1 MAVERE
7 SRAASRETEGSDP
20 MAEYKRRS
28 RWRLLGSIILVG
40 AVAMAA
46 PLFLEEQAK
55 TLSDDLLIEI
65 QSRPAVQVAAAPAEP
80 AVPAVPVVPPPEPKP
95 ETKAEPAA
103 ESKPPAPSPTAPKTT
118 SKPVTA
124 PKPVTAST
132 PSSAYFVQ
140 VGAYAKL
147 ESAQTVK
154 KRLEAG
160 GHRVLMQ
167 TIKTAD
173 GNERHRVRIGPV
185 ETKDQAVELRD
196 RAKAQGYDAVVV
208 NP

>member
-1 MAVERE
+1 MPAEKE

-20 MAEYKRRS
+20 MADYKRRS

-55 TLSDDLLIEI
+55 SLSDDLLIEI
-65 QSRPAVQVAAAPAEP
+65 QSRPPVQVAAAPAPTP
-80 AVPAVPVVPPPEPKP
+80 APE
-95 ETKAEPAA
+95 E
-103 ESKPPAPSPTAPKTT
+103 PPAETPS
-118 SKPVTA
+118 
-124 PKPVTAST
+124 PKPVAK
-132 PSSAYFVQ
+132 PSPSPAALPATGYFVQ

-147 ESAQTVK
+147 ESAQLVF
-154 KRLEAG
+154 KRLESAG
-160 GHRVLMQ
+160 HVVVLQ
-167 TIKTAD
+167 TIKTAE

-185 ETKDQAVELRD
+185 PNKEEALALRD
-196 RAKAQGYDAVVV
+196 RAKTQGYDAVVI

>member
-65 QSRPAVQVAAAPAEP
+65 QSRPAPQVAAAPAEP
-80 AVPAVPVVPPPEPKP
+80 AVPAVPPPEPKPEPKP

-103 ESKPPAPSPTAPKTT
+103 ESKPPAASKPATAP
-118 SKPVTA
+118 A
-124 PKPVTAST
+124 

-160 GHRVLMQ
+160 GHRVVMQ

>member
-65 QSRPAVQVAAAPAEP
+65 QSKPAPQVAAAPAEP
-80 AVPAVPVVPPPEPKP
+80 AVPAVPAAPPPESKPIPKP
-95 ETKAEPAA
+95 EPVV
-103 ESKPPAPSPTAPKTT
+103 ESKPPAPTEPKTT
-118 SKPVTA
+118 SKPAAA
-124 PKPVTAST
+124 PKPVTAPT

-160 GHRVLMQ
+160 GHRVVMQ